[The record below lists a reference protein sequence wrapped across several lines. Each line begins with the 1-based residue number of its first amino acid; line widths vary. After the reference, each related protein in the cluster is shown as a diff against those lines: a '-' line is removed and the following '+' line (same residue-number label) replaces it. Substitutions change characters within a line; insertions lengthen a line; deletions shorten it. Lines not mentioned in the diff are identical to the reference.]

1 MERMDTRPRA
11 RLGALLVALNV
22 LLLLVAVTAV
32 TLVASRLMRQIA
44 RQEALS
50 RVTWAGLA
58 VQESIR
64 DEIRSTADTA
74 HLLADRPPLLRALE
88 VGDTR
93 GLTLFLEQ
101 FVRAGTVDAAAVLD
115 GERIAAMSG
124 ESVPWRIFLADLP
137 EGHGVFLRPRAKGGL
152 LLLGGAAQVPSR
164 PGAVVMTAAVLDER
178 LAARLQEK
186 VGLTITI
193 LERDQVLAA
202 GGGPRSSHRVS
213 ALSRAENL
221 AVRDRRSNA
230 YLAEIPLKS
239 PAGAVVGLV
248 EVSLPLESVDGP
260 LLTLRRKLATWALG
274 LSVLATLAGFLIAR
288 RVSRPVLQLADA
300 AERIGLGDLTTPVPR
315 VGGAETSALAA
326 ALEEMRRDLLQLT
339 TNLRR
344 QQAESQAIVAGIAEG
359 VFTVDRERR
368 IRFLNPQAA
377 AVLGVAQD
385 AAIGRFCGDVL
396 NPQGPGGVRP
406 CEDSCPILH
415 ARFRGGARATEH
427 LVLPDGRRRTVVI
440 TSSPIEE
447 GIQAQVLRDETEVE
461 AVRRIRDAVLANIS
475 HEFRTPLSA
484 QLASIELLLDQIERL
499 TPAQAREL
507 LLALQRGTLRL
518 THLIDNLLESVRVE
532 SGQGAIRGVPVD
544 VAEVVADAVETLRP
558 LLDQRGQRV
567 AVELGTGVPPVKGE
581 RTRLVQVLVNL
592 LANSNKFAPAG
603 STISIRA
610 AGAPDGVTL
619 WVADEGPGLPAERG
633 PELFDPFVRSIAG
646 EEPEENGFGL
656 GLFIAKSIVERHGG
670 RIEARPAADGRPAA
684 VGITL
689 PRAPDGI

>member
-1 MERMDTRPRA
+1 MDTRPRA

-22 LLLLVAVTAV
+22 VLLLVAVTAV

-74 HLLADRPPLLRALE
+74 HLLADRPPLVRALE
-88 VGDTR
+88 IGDAR
-93 GLTLFLEQ
+93 GLATFLEQ
-101 FVRAGTVDAAAVLD
+101 FVRAGTVDAVAVLE
-115 GERIAAMSG
+115 GERIVAMSG
-124 ESVPWRIFLADLP
+124 ESVPWRVFLSDLP
-137 EGHGVFLRPRAKGGL
+137 DGHGVFLRPRAKGGL
-152 LLLGGAAQVPSR
+152 LLLGGAALVPAR
-164 PGAVVMTAAVLDER
+164 PGAVVMAASVVDER
-178 LAARLQEK
+178 LAKRLQEK

-193 LERDQVLAA
+193 LERDQVLAS

-213 ALSRAENL
+213 ALSRAENV
-221 AVRDRRSNA
+221 AVRDRRSDA

-248 EVSLPLESVDGP
+248 EVSLPLEAVDGP

-274 LSVLATLAGFLIAR
+274 LSVLAALAGFFIAR

-315 VGGAETSALAA
+315 VGGAETGALAA

-344 QQAESQAIVAGIAEG
+344 QQAESQAIVSGIAEG

-377 AVLGVAQD
+377 AVLGLSQD

-396 NPQGPGGVRP
+396 NPQGAHGARP
-406 CEDSCPILH
+406 CEDNCPILH

-440 TSSPIEE
+440 TSSPNEE
-447 GIQAQVLRDETEVE
+447 GIQAQVLRDETEIE

-484 QLASIELLLDQIERL
+484 QLASIELLLDQIDRL
-499 TPAQAREL
+499 TPSQAREL

-544 VAEVVADAVETLRP
+544 AAEVVAEAVETLRP

-567 AVELGTGVPPVKGE
+567 AIELGAGLPPVRGE
-581 RTRLVQVLVNL
+581 KSRLVQVLVNL

-610 AGAPDGVTL
+610 SGAADAVTF
-619 WVADEGPGLPAERG
+619 WVADEGPGLTADRG

-670 RIEARPAADGRPAA
+670 RIEARAAADGRPAA

-689 PRAPDGI
+689 PRAHDGI

>member
-1 MERMDTRPRA
+1 METMDIRPRA

-74 HLLADRPPLLRALE
+74 HLLADRPPLVRALE

-101 FVRAGTVDAAAVLD
+101 FVRAGTIDAAAVLD

-221 AVRDRRSNA
+221 AVRDRSSNA

-274 LSVLATLAGFLIAR
+274 LSVLATLAGFFLAR
-288 RVSRPVLQLADA
+288 RISRPVLQLADA

-377 AVLGVAQD
+377 AVLGVVQD

-396 NPQGPGGVRP
+396 NPQGPGGARP
-406 CEDSCPILH
+406 CEDNCPILH

-447 GIQAQVLRDETEVE
+447 GGQAQVLRDETEVE

-544 VAEVVADAVETLRP
+544 VAEVVADALETLRP

-567 AVELGTGVPPVKGE
+567 AVELGAALPPVKGE

-670 RIEARPAADGRPAA
+670 RIEARPAAEGRPAA
-684 VGITL
+684 VGIIL

>member
-74 HLLADRPPLLRALE
+74 HLLADRPPLVRALE

-101 FVRAGTVDAAAVLD
+101 FVRAGTIDAAAVLD

-124 ESVPWRIFLADLP
+124 ESVPWRVFLADLP

-152 LLLGGAAQVPSR
+152 LLLGGAAQVPAR

-274 LSVLATLAGFLIAR
+274 LSVLATLAGFFIAR

-396 NPQGPGGVRP
+396 NPQGPGGARP
-406 CEDSCPILH
+406 CEDNCPILH

-447 GIQAQVLRDETEVE
+447 GGQAQVLRDETEVE

-544 VAEVVADAVETLRP
+544 VGEVVADAVETLRP

-567 AVELGTGVPPVKGE
+567 AVELGAALPPVKGE

-670 RIEARPAADGRPAA
+670 RIEARPAAEGRPAA

>member
-74 HLLADRPPLLRALE
+74 HLLADRPPLVRALE

-101 FVRAGTVDAAAVLD
+101 FVRAGTIDAAAVLD

-124 ESVPWRIFLADLP
+124 ESVPWRVFLADLP

-152 LLLGGAAQVPSR
+152 LLLGGAAQVPAR

-274 LSVLATLAGFLIAR
+274 LSVLATLAGFFIAR

-396 NPQGPGGVRP
+396 NPQGPGGARP
-406 CEDSCPILH
+406 CEDNCPILH

-447 GIQAQVLRDETEVE
+447 GGQAQVLRDETEVE

-518 THLIDNLLESVRVE
+518 TQLIDNLLESVRVE

-567 AVELGTGVPPVKGE
+567 AVELGAALPPVKGE

-670 RIEARPAADGRPAA
+670 RIEARPAAEGRPAA

>member
-1 MERMDTRPRA
+1 MKTRPRV

-22 LLLLVAVTAV
+22 LLLLIAVAAV

-74 HLLADRPPLLRALE
+74 HLLADRPPLVRALE
-88 VGDTR
+88 VGDKR
-93 GLTLFLEQ
+93 GLAVFLEQ
-101 FVRAGTVDAAAVLD
+101 FVRTGTVDAAAVLE
-115 GERIAAMSG
+115 GERIVAMSG
-124 ESVPWRIFLADLP
+124 ESVPWRVFLADLP

-152 LLLGGAAQVPSR
+152 LLLGGAALVPSR
-164 PGAVVMTAAVLDER
+164 PGAVVMTASVLDER
-178 LAARLQEK
+178 LAMRLQEK

-248 EVSLPLESVDGP
+248 EVSLPLETVDGP

-274 LSVLATLAGFLIAR
+274 LSVLATLVGFFIAR
-288 RVSRPVLQLADA
+288 RISRPVLQLADA

-326 ALEEMRRDLLQLT
+326 ALEEMRRDLLHLT

-344 QQAESQAIVAGIAEG
+344 QQAESQAIVSGIAEG

-377 AVLGVAQD
+377 AVLGLSQD

-396 NPQGPGGVRP
+396 SPQGPGGVRP
-406 CEDSCPILH
+406 CEDNCPILH

-427 LVLPDGRRRTVVI
+427 LVLQDGRRRTVVI
-440 TSSPIEE
+440 TSSPTEE

-461 AVRRIRDAVLANIS
+461 AVRRVRDAVLANIS

-499 TPAQAREL
+499 TPTQAREL
-507 LLALQRGTLRL
+507 VLALQRGTLRL
-518 THLIDNLLESVRVE
+518 THLIDNLLESVRIE
-532 SGQGAIRGVPVD
+532 SGRGAIRGVPVD
-544 VAEVVADAVETLRP
+544 VAEIVADAVETLRP
-558 LLDQRGQRV
+558 LLEQRRQRV
-567 AVELGTGVPPVKGE
+567 ALELGTVLPPVKGE
-581 RTRLVQVLVNL
+581 KTRLVQVLVNL
-592 LANSNKFAPAG
+592 LANSNKFAPEG
-603 STISIRA
+603 STIAIRA
-610 AGAPDGVTL
+610 LGAPDAVTL
-619 WVADEGPGLPAERG
+619 WVEDEGPGLPADRG
-633 PELFDPFVRSIAG
+633 PELFGPFVRSMAG
-646 EEPEENGFGL
+646 EEPEEHGFGL
-656 GLFIAKSIVERHGG
+656 GLFIARSIVERHGG
-670 RIEARPAADGRPAA
+670 RIETRPAAVGQPAA

-689 PRAPDGI
+689 PRASDGI

>member
-1 MERMDTRPRA
+1 MDTRPRA

-74 HLLADRPPLLRALE
+74 HLLADRPPLVRALE

-101 FVRAGTVDAAAVLD
+101 FVRAGTIDAAAVLD

-124 ESVPWRIFLADLP
+124 ESVPWRVFLADLP

-152 LLLGGAAQVPSR
+152 LLLGGAAQVPAR

-274 LSVLATLAGFLIAR
+274 LSVLATLAGFFIAR

-396 NPQGPGGVRP
+396 NPQGPGGARP
-406 CEDSCPILH
+406 CEDNCPILH

-447 GIQAQVLRDETEVE
+447 GGQAQVLRDETEVE

-567 AVELGTGVPPVKGE
+567 AVELGAALPPVKGE

-670 RIEARPAADGRPAA
+670 RIEARAAAEGRPAA

>member
-1 MERMDTRPRA
+1 MDTPPRV

-22 LLLLVAVTAV
+22 VLLLVAVTAV

-64 DEIRSTADTA
+64 DEILSTADTA
-74 HLLADRPPLLRALE
+74 HLLAERPPLVRALE
-88 VGDTR
+88 AGDKR
-93 GLTLFLEQ
+93 GLAAFLEQ
-101 FVRAGTVDAAAVLD
+101 FVRAGTVDAAAVLED
-115 GERIAAMSG
+115 ERIVAMSG
-124 ESVPWRIFLADLP
+124 ESVPWRAFLAELP
-137 EGHGVFLRPRAKGGL
+137 EGHGVFLRPRARGGL
-152 LLLGGAAQVPSR
+152 LLLGGTAPVPAR
-164 PGAVVMTAAVLDER
+164 PGAVVMTASVVDER
-178 LAARLQEK
+178 LTKRLQEK
-186 VGLTITI
+186 VGLTIAI
-193 LERDQVLAA
+193 LERDQVLASGA
-202 GGGPRSSHRVS
+202 GPRASHRVS

-221 AVRDRRSNA
+221 AVRDRPSDA

-248 EVSLPLESVDGP
+248 EVSLPLEAVDGP
-260 LLTLRRKLATWALG
+260 LLTLRRKLASWALG
-274 LSVLATLAGFLIAR
+274 LAVLAALAGFFIAR
-288 RVSRPVLQLADA
+288 RVSRPVLELADA

-315 VGGAETSALAA
+315 VGGVEANALAA
-326 ALEEMRRDLLQLT
+326 ALENMRRDLLQLT

-377 AVLGVAQD
+377 AVLGLPQD

-396 NPQGPGGVRP
+396 NPQGAHGVRP
-406 CEDSCPILH
+406 CDASCPILH

-427 LVLPDGRRRTVVI
+427 LLLADGRRRTVVI

-447 GIQAQVLRDETEVE
+447 GGQAQVMRDETEVE

-532 SGQGAIRGVPVD
+532 SGKGAIRGVAVD
-544 VAEVVADAVETLRP
+544 PAEIVEDAVETLRP
-558 LLDQRGQRV
+558 LLEQRGQRV
-567 AVELGTGVPPVKGE
+567 AVELAPSLPPVKGE
-581 RTRLVQVLVNL
+581 KTRLVQVLVNL
-592 LANSNKFAPAG
+592 LANSNKFAPEG

-610 AGAPDGVTL
+610 TGDAEAVTL
-619 WVADEGPGLPAERG
+619 WVADEGPGLPADRG

-670 RIEARPAADGRPAA
+670 RIEARPASAGQPAA

-689 PRAPDGI
+689 PRASEGI